1 MGAQAERYSSAVW
14 RKSNHSSSTGECIE
28 IASADKSVLVR
39 DSRDRFGV
47 VLELSVRDWRQLV
60 RRIRN
65 TG

>member
-14 RKSNHSSSTGECIE
+14 RKSNYSANAADCVE

-39 DSRDRFGV
+39 DSRDRSSV
-47 VLELSVRDWRQLV
+47 VLELSVPSWRQLV
-60 RRIRN
+60 ARIRN